1 MDASL
6 RVKMAV
12 FKKKLSID
20 YAIGNITPHY
30 VPTIVSPFH
39 RPTMVDVAAIDNGS
53 GNANHL
59 CHLSMPYTAI
69 FGKGLNLY

>member
-39 RPTMVDVAAIDNGS
+39 RPTMVDAVAIDNSS
-53 GNANHL
+53 GNVNQTY
-59 CHLSMPYTAI
+59 CLSVP
-69 FGKGLNLY
+69 